1 MQEGVGAARVCQDL
15 IFAYYPAP
23 EEQASRRQLLLQYCQ
38 LDIIAMLMI
47 WRHCLGQASPTGCAW
62 RPFF

>member
-23 EEQASRRQLLLQYCQ
+23 EEQASRRQLLLQYCA
-38 LDIIAMLMI
+38 LDIAAMVMI
-47 WRHCLGQASPTGCAW
+47 WTHWLGRAAP
-62 RPFF
+62 P